1 MELVVHDNLKIAL
14 ELLRLPSFSQ
24 PVDNCPNCGVSS
36 FSMKNDGICQNRTTC
51 GYIDPQVQADIAA
64 WQQATMIQQQ
74 INEQKNQDLG
84 KSPKAKAKKNAIREA
99 AQQSP
104 AVPIKNYNNSLE
116 ISQAQ
121 RCKICHKESIV
132 DGNCTTRMP
141 DGGLCAGTKAIF
153 DIKPT
158 EFTGIDENAVEI
170 RDPNFRPTFT
180 VWNSS
185 AKKKIDRAKK
195 KIKTKASKN
204 ILDLKISLAID
215 PRAVPPG
222 TMLDS
227 SIVVA
232 DEPATRAQEMLEI
245 DAQML
250 AKQKLDQSMQNDESN
265 TDTETNNS

>member
-51 GYIDPQVQADIAA
+51 GYVDPQVQADIAT

-74 INEQKNQDLG
+74 IKAEENQNLG
-84 KSPKAKAKKNAIREA
+84 KPKAKEKKKKATKEA

-104 AVPIKNYNNSLE
+104 AVTIQKYDGSLKNPE
-116 ISQAQ
+116 AK
-121 RCKICHKESIV
+121 RCKMCGGKSIV

-141 DGGLCAGTKAIF
+141 DGGLCAGTRAIF
-153 DIKPT
+153 DIEPR
-158 EFTGIDENAVEI
+158 EFTGIDEKALEI
-170 RDPNFRPTFT
+170 KGPNIRPTFT
-180 VWNSS
+180 VWNS
-185 AKKKIDRAKK
+185 RAKK
-195 KIKTKASKN
+195 KIKASKN
-204 ILDLKISLAID
+204 ILDLKISLTID

-222 TMLDS
+222 TMLDN

-232 DEPATRAQEMLEI
+232 DEPTTRAQEMLEI

-250 AKQKLDQSMQNDESN
+250 AKQKLDQSMQQDPSN
-265 TDTETNNS
+265 TDTETTNSEELP